1 MNLVQQPRQLL
12 DFVYH
17 DPGAAREGR
26 RRVNIASI
34 TAATMLAV
42 YTGITRPLARLAA
55 AFERHLLLEAIP
67 E

>member
-1 MNLVQQPRQLL
+1 
-12 DFVYH
+12 
-17 DPGAAREGR
+17 
-26 RRVNIASI
+26 
-34 TAATMLAV
+34 MLAV